1 MHHGQL
7 VIAMIAL
14 TLGAVGEEA
23 RPPAETPGTTDS
35 RAAVVRSSEIASA
48 VEGLSPHLTDD
59 EPLRV
64 LDAGTI
70 RLGAFVVGRPN
81 VTAAARIAPDGTV
94 AVTEGL
100 QLDKVSSVLQVLNG
114 AGDFVTGGTLIN
126 PVHMAEDDPD
136 ASVIGPGSRGKAI
149 RGGARRRIG
158 RGDIVI
164 IPAGVPHGF
173 ASIESPITYLVI
185 RADSGRSLPLK

>member
-7 VIAMIAL
+7 LIAMIAFAF
-14 TLGAVGEEA
+14 GAVGAEA
-23 RPPAETPGTTDS
+23 GPPTETPRTTAP
-35 RAAVVRSSEIASA
+35 RAAVVTSSDIASA

-64 LDAGTI
+64 LDAGQI

-81 VTAAARIAPDGTV
+81 VTAPAHVAPDGTV

-100 QLDKVSSVLQVLNG
+100 QLDQVSSVLQVLNG

-126 PVHMAEDDPD
+126 PVHMAEDDSD

-149 RGGARRRIG
+149 LGGVRRRLM

-185 RADSGRSLPLK
+185 RVDSGRSLPLK

>member
-1 MHHGQL
+1 VHHGVL
-7 VIAMIAL
+7 LIAMIAFS
-14 TLGAVGEEA
+14 LGVVGEQAGPPTEA
-23 RPPAETPGTTDS
+23 P
-35 RAAVVRSSEIASA
+35 RATAPKAAFVRSSEVASA
-48 VEGLSPHLTDD
+48 VVGLSPHLTDD

-64 LDAGTI
+64 LDAGPI
-70 RLGAFVVGRPN
+70 RIGAFVVGRPN
-81 VTAAARIAPDGTV
+81 VTAPVHVAPDGTV

-100 QLDKVSSVLQVLNG
+100 QLDKVSSVLQVLDG

-126 PVHMAEDDPD
+126 PVHMAEDDSD

-149 RGGARRRIG
+149 LGGVRRRLM

-185 RADSGRSLPLK
+185 RVDSGRTLPLK